1 MPSAQTHSPSR
12 TAYRNCKYPFYMLI
26 HWNFLCSEKKTQYSM
41 LIYNLTV
48 ISTTSTVFNFL
59 HCMHSVQCTHNV
71 CVCTL
76 CCTTCINANTLMP
89 LIISFF
95 TSFRLYW
102 LWHVSS
108 ILIRIDFLFDRFL
121 NNNQITKLDRRAFEP
136 LVHLIELKAN
146 KNRIGQLPTGLFTK
160 LKKLKK
166 L

>member
-12 TAYRNCKYPFYMLI
+12 TAYRNCKYPFYIINTLE
-26 HWNFLCSEKKTQYSM
+26 FSLFRKKNTIFYAYLQLQPYS
-41 LIYNLTV
+41 ISYTV
-48 ISTTSTVFNFL
+48 CTVYTV
-59 HCMHSVQCTHNV
+59 HTMCV

-89 LIISFF
+89 LVISFF